1 MGAAVYGLVLAARSR
16 GLGGVTSGQGIMQ
29 SSVVRKHANIPPDQ
43 TIMTCI
49 AMGWPDFEF
58 PANEVKSVREE
69 NSNFVN
75 YTGFE

>member
-1 MGAAVYGLVLAARSR
+1 MEPRSR
-16 GLGGVTSGQGIMQ
+16 QRDQRSRNNTILGCAKT
-29 SSVVRKHANIPPDQ
+29 ANIPPDQ

-69 NSNFVN
+69 N
-75 YTGFE
+75 